1 MEFSSDVFDLG
12 EATPRTKELGRLQ
25 DSVQVVCVANSDEQM
40 ADLDSAKNRL
50 ALER

>member
-1 MEFSSDVFDLG
+1 MTLNLG
-12 EATPRTKELGRLQ
+12 EAVPRMKELGRLQ
-25 DSVQVVCVANSDEQM
+25 DNLQVICVANCDEQM

>member
-1 MEFSSDVFDLG
+1 MELSSDVFDLG
-12 EATPRTKELGRLQ
+12 EAAPRMQELGRLQ
-25 DSVQVVCVANSDEQM
+25 DCLQVVCVANGEEQM